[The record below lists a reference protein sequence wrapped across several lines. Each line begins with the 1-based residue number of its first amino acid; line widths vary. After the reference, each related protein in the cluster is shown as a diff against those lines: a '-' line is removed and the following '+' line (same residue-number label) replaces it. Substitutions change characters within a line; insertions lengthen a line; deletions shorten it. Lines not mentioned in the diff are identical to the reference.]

1 MKGFKQP
8 LQESDLFELNDVDKA
23 GAWVPNFERN
33 WQHET
38 NRIIRYPINR
48 KKIFIGIQICLFPI
62 SLMANL
68 LNLNSVYYYIFRNL
82 SMIVYI
88 IEIQKSNFML

>member
-38 NRIIRYPINR
+38 NRIIRYPMNR
-48 KKIFIGIQICLFPI
+48 KKIFIGI
-62 SLMANL
+62 
-68 LNLNSVYYYIFRNL
+68 
-82 SMIVYI
+82 
-88 IEIQKSNFML
+88 